1 MNELEPSMFLVNV
14 ANPVGGVVAPIDV
27 RVAIGVFAQELGVI
41 VQAERFSVFVSKIKF
56 VMSL

>member
-1 MNELEPSMFLVNV
+1 MIVNEPSAFLISA

-27 RVAIGVFAQELGVI
+27 RVAIVVFAQELGVI

-56 VMSL
+56 IMSL